1 MESNCFFYV
10 KFFYTKN
17 ENGWNNKG
25 VGLANLQR
33 YEEAIACY
41 DKARE
46 IHPNYVD
53 GCRNKGLAL
62 ESLKKYEEAIA

>member
-1 MESNCFFYV
+1 MIEVFISVN
-10 KFFYTKN
+10 
-17 ENGWNNKG
+17 
-25 VGLANLQR
+25 

-46 IHPNYVD
+46 IHPNYLD
-53 GCRNKGLAL
+53 ACGNKGLAL